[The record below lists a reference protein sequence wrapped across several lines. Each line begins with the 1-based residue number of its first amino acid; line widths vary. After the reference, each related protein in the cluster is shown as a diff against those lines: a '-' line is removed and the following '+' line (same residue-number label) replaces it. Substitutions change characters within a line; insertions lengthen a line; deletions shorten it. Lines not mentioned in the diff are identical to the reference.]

1 MRPLLLLA
9 GFCFA
14 WEALVRTTGVPP
26 FILPGPVRVAAALA
40 NNASFLAENALV
52 TLLEI
57 VLGMLVGT
65 SLGCLAALALSASR
79 GARAW
84 LLPLVVASQA
94 IPIFA
99 IAPLLVLWLGFGLAS
114 KVAAAALVIF
124 FPVASVFYDGLARTE
139 RGWLDLAQVMN
150 AKPAAILWRMRLPAA
165 LPALASGLRMAAA
178 VAPIGAII
186 GEWVGAAAGLGFIM
200 LQANAQMQTDLMF
213 AALLV
218 LATFAVFFYRLVDR
232 LAHRLA
238 PWQPP
243 TYSNARPGD
252 RT

>member
-1 MRPLLLLA
+1 MRPLLLFSA
-9 GFCFA
+9 FCLV
-14 WEALVRTTGVPP
+14 WEALVRATGVPA
-26 FILPGPVRVAAALA
+26 FILPGPLRVAAALA

-57 VLGMLVGT
+57 VLGMVVGV
-65 SLGCLAALALSASR
+65 SLGCFAALALSASR

-114 KVAAAALVIF
+114 KVAAASLVIF

-150 AKPAAILWRMRLPAA
+150 AEPAARLWRIRLPAA

-186 GEWVGAAAGLGFIM
+186 GEWVGAAAGLGFVM

-218 LATFAVFFYRLVDR
+218 LATFAVLFYRLVDR
-232 LAHRLA
+232 LALRLA

-243 TYSNARPGD
+243 THS
-252 RT
+252 TV

>member
-1 MRPLLLLA
+1 
-9 GFCFA
+9 
-14 WEALVRTTGVPP
+14 
-26 FILPGPVRVAAALA
+26 
-40 NNASFLAENALV
+40 
-52 TLLEI
+52 
-57 VLGMLVGT
+57 
-65 SLGCLAALALSASR
+65 
-79 GARAW
+79 
-84 LLPLVVASQA
+84 
-94 IPIFA
+94 
-99 IAPLLVLWLGFGLAS
+99 
-114 KVAAAALVIF
+114 
-124 FPVASVFYDGLARTE
+124 
-139 RGWLDLAQVMN
+139 
-150 AKPAAILWRMRLPAA
+150 MRLPAA

>member
-1 MRPLLLLA
+1 MRPVLLLL
-9 GFCFA
+9 GFCLA
-14 WEALVRTTGVPP
+14 WEALVRATGVPS
-26 FILPGPVRVAAALA
+26 FILPGPARVATALLV
-40 NNASFLAENALV
+40 NAEFLAQNAAT
-52 TLLEI
+52 TLLEMA
-57 VLGMLVGT
+57 LGMLLGVA
-65 SLGCLAALALSASR
+65 LGCLAALALSTSR

-114 KVAAAALVIF
+114 KVAAAALIVF

-139 RGWLDLAQVMN
+139 RGWLDLAHVMG
-150 AKPAAILWRMRLPAA
+150 AKPYAVLWRVRLPAA

-178 VAPIGAII
+178 VAPIGAVI
-186 GEWVGAAAGLGFIM
+186 GEWVGAAAGLGFVM

-213 AALLV
+213 AALFV
-218 LATFAVFFYRLVDR
+218 LAVFAVGFYRLVDR
-232 LAHRLA
+232 LAALLV

-243 TYSNARPGD
+243 TQS
-252 RT
+252 TT

>member
-1 MRPLLLLA
+1 MRPLLLFA
-9 GFCFA
+9 SFCIV
-14 WEALVRTTGVPP
+14 WEALVRATGVPP
-26 FILPGPVRVAAALA
+26 FILPGPLRVAAALA

-57 VLGMLVGT
+57 VLGMVVGVG
-65 SLGCLAALALSASR
+65 LGCLAALALSASR

-124 FPVASVFYDGLARTE
+124 FPVASAFYDGLARTE

-150 AKPAAILWRMRLPAA
+150 ASPAAILWRVRLPAA

-186 GEWVGAAAGLGFIM
+186 GEWVGAAAGLGFVM

-218 LATFAVFFYRLVDR
+218 LATFAVLFYRLVDR
-232 LAHRLA
+232 LALRLA

-243 TYSNARPGD
+243 TQS
-252 RT
+252 TV